1 MPQLVGDN
9 RTVDVRDE
17 RRVRVHMDHRQHL
30 TGIGHLKIRL
40 DAGRAFLQGPIGPHR
55 HVVMHQAISYR
66 IAGWK

>member
-1 MPQLVGDN
+1 
-9 RTVDVRDE
+9 
-17 RRVRVHMDHRQHL
+17 MDHRQHL